1 MNWMENFI
9 EQCLAE
15 VPPGKYRTR
24 TEKELEDHLECQRRA
39 LMDAGRTEAEAQAEA
54 LRLMGEPE
62 RLKEE
67 YLAAWKRSLP
77 GRLAALRLLLRAWIG
92 GLAVMAGTHV
102 LIYYVIGMVN
112 QMALFLPGDSQ
123 DPWVRL
129 IRGTVGDIH
138 NSLFWRHL
146 FPFALALTMGA
157 YYLNR
162 RLQTSRRP
170 AAVISAALCVH
181 WAYITAFNAWWSAI
195 DNHHRPFWEAVSRYL
210 IYNAWYHCF
219 TFALCILLGV
229 IFGRKTERRHKP
241 A

>member
-1 MNWMENFI
+1 MNWMEEFI
-9 EQCLAE
+9 SQVLVD
-15 VPPGKYRTR
+15 VPAGGYRTR
-24 TEKELEDHLECQRRA
+24 TEKGLEDHLECQRRA

-62 RLKEE
+62 RLKKE

-77 GRLAALRLLLRAWIG
+77 GRLAALRLLLRAWVG
-92 GLAVMAGTHV
+92 GLAVTAGTHL
-102 LIYYVIGMVN
+102 LIAYVISMVW
-112 QMALFLPGDSQ
+112 QMALSLPGDSQ
-123 DPWVRL
+123 DPWIRL

-146 FPFALALTMGA
+146 FPFALALAVGA
-157 YYLNR
+157 YYLSR

-219 TFALCILLGV
+219 TFALCILLGGA
-229 IFGRKTERRHKP
+229 FGRKREERHKL